1 MIYLKTHELYCILYF
16 VFYIVYCIYIIFDSV
31 FSLKHEMKSM
41 PIIQFMK
48 NKYFSEF
55 YQMSKL
61 RLQLV

>member
-1 MIYLKTHELYCILYF
+1 MIYLKTYEL
-16 VFYIVYCIYIIFDSV
+16 YCIYIIFDNI